1 MSDQRPR
8 RPTPPGG
15 GDDEPDSDQP
25 AGETPYPPRSDA
37 ERRAIAPRDPLRKE
51 RAADGGTRSR
61 DEARKGGGARKKK
74 ESEEAPK

>member
-1 MSDQRPR
+1 MSDQGPR
-8 RPTPPGG
+8 RPTPPAG
-15 GDDEPDSDQP
+15 GDDDPDSDQP

-61 DEARKGGGARKKK
+61 GEARKDGGGRKKK
-74 ESEEAPK
+74 GSGKD